1 MRKPVASN
9 PTYAGWIPTIAG
21 QLSFSLIGMNGT
33 AASAVAA
40 NVEYMCPA
48 AGHPRRHV
56 AVIQKRI
63 TKDLPFTFW
72 PIPHLVPSI
81 AAHFLLVGETAPA
94 TRPEIDGDRITKRH
108 DEIGVVRG
116 SIYLIAHHKRLRRE
130 RADCVATV
138 RSLIAK
144 AEDSAPRAVVATQ
157 SALLADIDEAIQDGR
172 SKGLEI
178 VETTFELFRTGEFR
192 LSVRPPSRQ
201 LTGGQIDQF
210 CDLVARNAYYFAKDV
225 SHRHYHHR
233 ARGDN
238 LLPLVRTTPNDDE
251 GWRRE
256 TLWSLMRAVLEMRRR
271 NRLPGHQSAMG
282 VLAYAEAFQ
291 GLLAKVRRVRGNGER
306 YERTK
311 NTAFY
316 DFAHTRM
323 SLTATI
329 EQHTFIASR
338 WMHVQG
344 ILVAVA
350 LAAPA
355 IWMAALQV
363 RGAAGNANPPLWASN
378 IIKWCIE
385 QPQLLTGAL
394 ITLGLAYTEFSRQS
408 LMIIPPVA
416 SYMQWLGGWIDAIG
430 VSVSKILR
438 SFWPAVA
445 DQVGSILSTLLVAMV
460 VLGMLVAVGSTTH
473 LWPWP
478 SPVFV
483 WSWLGI
489 VLLPT
494 ALGVLVRQA
503 MKMAAIN

>member
-1 MRKPVASN
+1 MRKPVASK
-9 PTYAGWIPTIAG
+9 PTYAGWVPTIAG

-40 NVEYMCPA
+40 NVEYMCPV

-72 PIPHLVPSI
+72 PIPLLFPSI
-81 AAHFLLVGETAPA
+81 AAHFLMVGETAPA
-94 TRPEIDGDRITKRH
+94 ARPEVDGDRISKRH

-116 SIYLIAHHKRLRRE
+116 TIYLIPHHKRLRRE

-138 RSLIAK
+138 RSLIAR
-144 AEDSAPRAVVATQ
+144 AEDLAPRAVVATN
-157 SALLADIDEAIQDGR
+157 STILADIDEAIQDGR
-172 SKGLEI
+172 AKGLEI

-192 LSVRPPSRQ
+192 LSVTPPTRQ
-201 LTGGQIDQF
+201 LIGGEVDQF
-210 CDLVARNAYYFAKDV
+210 FDLVARNTYYFAKDV

-238 LLPLVRTTPNDDE
+238 LLPLVRTSPKDDE

-291 GLLAKVRRVRGNGER
+291 GLLAKVKRVPGRGDR
-306 YERTK
+306 YERTT

-355 IWMAALQV
+355 LWMGALQV
-363 RGAAGNANPPLWASN
+363 RGEAGNASPPLWAAQ

-394 ITLGLAYTEFSRQS
+394 VALGLAYTEFSRQS

-430 VSVSKILR
+430 VSVSKIIR
-438 SFWPAVA
+438 SFWPAIA
-445 DQVGSILSTLLVAMV
+445 DQIGSILSTLLAAMV
-460 VLGMLVAVGSTTH
+460 VIGALAAVGSATQ

-478 SPVFV
+478 SAVLM
-483 WSWLGI
+483 WSWLGL
-489 VLLPT
+489 VLAPT
-494 ALGVLVRQA
+494 TLGLLVRWA
-503 MKMAAIN
+503 MKIVAIK